1 MKDDPRSGRKVTVST
16 DKRVAAIEK
25 YVMKDRRITVRQV
38 DENFDI
44 GYGTALDILTNV
56 LGMQRVCAR
65 WVPRLLV
72 PEQKTVRVQ
81 ICTELQQRLSDE
93 GDSFL
98 NKVIT
103 CDETW
108 FQFFELEGK
117 QQSSMWKHTWSPS
130 PVKARLSKSVG
141 KVMSIIFCD
150 TKGIVLNHMVPYK
163 TIVNGDCYSGVLQEK
178 LLRAIQDKRPI
189 LYRSGFILH
198 QDNAPVHVSRIV
210 KQTMS
215 DLNIEPL
222 QHPWYSLDLA
232 ICDFFLFP
240 TVKDHLR
247 GRKFES
253 REELGT
259 AKTEAL

>member
-1 MKDDPRSGRKVTVST
+1 MYL
-16 DKRVAAIEK
+16 E
-25 YVMKDRRITVRQV
+25 
-38 DENFDI
+38 
-44 GYGTALDILTNV
+44 
-56 LGMQRVCAR
+56 CAR

-72 PEQKTVRVQ
+72 PEQNTVRVQ

-108 FQFFELEGK
+108 FYFFEPERK

-130 PVKARLSKSVG
+130 PVKAHLSKSVG

-150 TKGIVLNHMVPYK
+150 TKGIVLNHMVPDI
-163 TIVNGDCYSGVLQEK
+163 TIVNGDYYSGVLRE
-178 LLRAIQDKRPI
+178 LLRRAIRDKCPE

-198 QDNAPVHVSRIV
+198 QDNATLHVCRVV

-222 QHPWYSLDLA
+222 QHPPYSPDLA
-232 ICDFFLFP
+232 ICDLFLFP
-240 TVKDHLR
+240 TVKDNLR

-259 AKTEAL
+259 VTAITEALRMVTRDGPQHVFRTWLERWDNALKRRGLTLKRN